1 MKIGMMWMMD
11 KNNLPLSE
19 KVREAV
25 SYYQNKYGATPTM
38 IMCNPKDYV
47 ECKEFAISTS
57 RSIRKNHLWLGM
69 GEK

>member
-11 KNNLPLSE
+11 KNSLPLSE

-25 SYYQNKYGATPTM
+25 SFYEKKYGSTPTL

-47 ECKEFAISTS
+47 ECNEFVITTS
-57 RSIRKNHLWLGM
+57 RSIRINHLWIGM
-69 GEK
+69 EE

>member
-1 MKIGMMWMMD
+1 MKIGMMWMCD
-11 KNNLPLSE
+11 KNNLPLSV

-25 SYYQNKYGATPTM
+25 TFYQNKYGTTPTM

-57 RSIRKNHLWLGM
+57 NSIRPNHLWLGM
-69 GEK
+69 GE